1 MSTFLTILLSI
12 LAIVAVLGLV
22 AYYKVKAKI
31 VSAAAWLKVEG
42 LKEAI
47 TQIDKSLAEPGRAD
61 DADLL
66 ALRQRVET
74 SLQAAQEAY
83 NRGDY
88 KELSKVADPVLAE
101 LIEILQRKA
110 EEAAARADAEAAA
123 DKFDGITIDGE
134 ATEVVESKPLALPPA
149 EETLTDK
156 K

>member
-12 LAIVAVLGLV
+12 IAIVAILGLV
-22 AYYKVKAKI
+22 AFYKVKAKLT
-31 VSAAAWLKVEG
+31 SAAAWLKVEG

-47 TQIDKSLAEPGRAD
+47 TQIDKSLSEPGRAQ

-74 SLQAAQEAY
+74 SLAAARQAY

-101 LIEILQRKA
+101 LLEILQRKA
-110 EEAAARADAEAAA
+110 EEAAARAEAEPAAE
-123 DKFDGITIDGE
+123 KFDGITIDGE
-134 ATEVVESKPLALPPA
+134 ATEIVESEPLALPSA
-149 EETLTDK
+149 EEKPADK